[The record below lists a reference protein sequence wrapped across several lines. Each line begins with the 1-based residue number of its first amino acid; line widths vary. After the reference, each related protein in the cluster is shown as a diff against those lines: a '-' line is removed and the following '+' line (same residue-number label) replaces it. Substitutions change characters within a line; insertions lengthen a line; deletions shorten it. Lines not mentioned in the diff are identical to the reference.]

1 METSNLIDILISLVV
16 GGIGWYL
23 TNQAKEIKRIDVLLN
38 KTREEVAREYVT
50 KTEMRDDMRR
60 ITEGINRLEDKLDK
74 VLTEK

>member
-23 TNQAKEIKRIDVLLN
+23 TGQAKEVKRIDVLLN
-38 KTREEVAREYVT
+38 KTREEVAKDYVT

-60 ITEGINRLEDKLDK
+60 ISDGINRLEDKLDK